1 MRMNE
6 NGFKYLKDEMI
17 ADLHDRENIL
27 LIEIAH
33 QLKRIAN
40 NLKKWKKMQLNDKI
54 IQEFKEVFLDE

>member
-1 MRMNE
+1 MNE

-40 NLKKWKKMQLNDKI
+40 NLKK
-54 IQEFKEVFLDE
+54 